1 MFPPSLLA
9 RLYVKG
15 SLKNN
20 ATGFEMKLK
29 NIIDSGTITG
39 LGALTVDDM
48 TYQPAQV
55 EVKIGDKATTA
66 DQITREQPL
75 VARAMLEIFLK
86 VTGAQLTPG
95 PHKITF
101 VIMTREAG
109 KLQFSITEPVA
120 PQG

>member
-15 SLKNN
+15 SLKNTE
-20 ATGFEMKLK
+20 TGFEMKLK

-39 LGALTVDDM
+39 LSALTVDDV

-55 EVKIGDKATTA
+55 QVKIGDNVTTA
-66 DQITREQPL
+66 DLITREHPM
-75 VARAMLEIFLK
+75 VARAMLEIHIA
-86 VTGAQLTPG
+86 VTGEQLTPG
-95 PHKITF
+95 PHKITL

-109 KLQFSITEPVA
+109 KLQFSITEAVA
-120 PQG
+120 PQA